1 MVLPRVDNYLKVE
14 ILPICLLHISIVNPL
29 RSGDIREVLEHDEVL
44 TLYVGLSVS
53 LLLTFLLLVPDTERQ
68 VREERM
74 SETYLM

>member
-1 MVLPRVDNYLKVE
+1 M
-14 ILPICLLHISIVNPL
+14 
-29 RSGDIREVLEHDEVL
+29 LEHNEVL

-53 LLLTFLLLVPDTERQ
+53 LLLTFLLLVPDTDRQ